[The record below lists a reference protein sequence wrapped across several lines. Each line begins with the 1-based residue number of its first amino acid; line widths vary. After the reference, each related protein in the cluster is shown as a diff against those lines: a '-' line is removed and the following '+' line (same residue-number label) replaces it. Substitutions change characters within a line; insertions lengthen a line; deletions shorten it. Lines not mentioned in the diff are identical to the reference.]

1 VHSTVNWC
9 YCVSRR
15 KNLRDKKILS
25 GVLAT
30 AFCLAMV
37 LVPSAN
43 ATAKNNLSSQAKE
56 LESAAAHK
64 AALLLI
70 RPSKDKVLEKYENAH
85 SLTDSQ
91 LVELLKAVG
100 FKGKGLRTA
109 WAVAKAESNGRPFA
123 FNGNT
128 KTGDSSFGI
137 FQINMLGSLGPDR
150 RDKFELD
157 LNAELFSPV
166 KNAEIVYHMT
176 KGGIDWSSW
185 SSYTKGA
192 HYKWLNKFPN

>member
-1 VHSTVNWC
+1 M
-9 YCVSRR
+9 
-15 KNLRDKKILS
+15 RDNKILS
-25 GVLAT
+25 GVLST
-30 AFCLAMV
+30 VFGLAIILAPM
-37 LVPSAN
+37 AN
-43 ATAKNNLSSQAKE
+43 AFDENNLSKRE
-56 LESAAAHK
+56 TKVDDAAHK
-64 AALLLI
+64 AAILLYL
-70 RPSKDKVLEKYENAH
+70 PTKSEVLEKYENAH

-100 FKGKGLRTA
+100 FKGQGLKTA

-128 KTGDSSFGI
+128 KTGDSSYGI
-137 FQINMLGSLGPDR
+137 FQINMLGTLGPDR
-150 RDKFELD
+150 RNKFDLD

-185 SSYTKGA
+185 SSINNGA
-192 HYKWLNKFPN
+192 IHKWLDKFPNQ

>member
-1 VHSTVNWC
+1 MHF
-9 YCVSRR
+9 RR
-15 KNLRDKKILS
+15 KNLTNNKMLVGVIGSTFLLVSILGAIPS
-25 GVLAT
+25 HAT
-30 AFCLAMV
+30 
-37 LVPSAN
+37 
-43 ATAKNNLSSQAKE
+43 KNNLSKQSGVILATPE
-56 LESAAAHK
+56 VAF
-64 AALLLI
+64 LL
-70 RPSKDKVLEKYENAH
+70 SEDKNKKILTKYQNAT

-100 FKGKGLRTA
+100 FKGKGLKTA

-128 KTGDSSFGI
+128 KTGDSSYGI
-137 FQINMLGSLGPDR
+137 FQINMLGTLGPDR

-185 SSYTKGA
+185 SSYNKGA
-192 HYKWLNKFPN
+192 IYKWLDKFPNQ

>member
-1 VHSTVNWC
+1 M
-9 YCVSRR
+9 
-15 KNLRDKKILS
+15 RDKKILS
-25 GVLAT
+25 GVLTT
-30 AFCLAMV
+30 AFCLVMV
-37 LVPSAN
+37 LGPQAN
-43 ATAKNNLSSQAKE
+43 AFDKNNLSKRE
-56 LESAAAHK
+56 TKVYDAAHK
-64 AALLLI
+64 AAILLYL
-70 RPSKDKVLEKYENAH
+70 PTKSEVLEKYENAH

-100 FKGKGLRTA
+100 FKGQGLKTA

-128 KTGDSSFGI
+128 KTGDSSYGI
-137 FQINMLGSLGPDR
+137 FQINMLGTLGPDR
-150 RDKFELD
+150 RNKFELD

-185 SSYTKGA
+185 SSYNKGA
-192 HYKWLNKFPN
+192 INKWLDKFPN

>member
-1 VHSTVNWC
+1 
-9 YCVSRR
+9 
-15 KNLRDKKILS
+15 
-25 GVLAT
+25 
-30 AFCLAMV
+30 
-37 LVPSAN
+37 
-43 ATAKNNLSSQAKE
+43 
-56 LESAAAHK
+56 
-64 AALLLI
+64 LLI
-70 RPSKDKVLEKYENAH
+70 KPNKDKILEKYENAT

-100 FKGKGLRTA
+100 FKRKGLRTA

-137 FQINMLGSLGPDR
+137 FQINMLGTLGPDR
-150 RDKFELD
+150 RHKFDLD

-176 KGGIDWSSW
+176 KGGTDWSSW
-185 SSYTKGA
+185 SSYNKGA
-192 HYKWLNKFPN
+192 VNKWLHKFPE